1 MGPEHAARLAA
12 GGAGGLGRGENSD
25 ASRDAGRAR
34 DRRPDAP
41 CSGGAV
47 DHRERSPARGAQ
59 DPALRR
65 QAARARCRRRQR
77 DRAEDQDAGQRTAA
91 RGRDRD
97 GRASGAGPITRRA
110 GGFLLQPFRDR
121 DVAARR
127 PRPVRRAG
135 ARRDLVSRRP
145 ADCSGLAGV
154 AGDAGDGGRGFLQRH
169 LGGAGFPPMDFSQ
182 RRPDREFLTAA
193 GGRVD
198 PARCGVLDRSRR
210 RGPCDGEACRRAR
223 LFRPRHPELS

>member
-12 GGAGGLGRGENSD
+12 GGAGGLGRGEDSD
-25 ASRDAGRAR
+25 AGRDAGRAR

-41 CSGGAV
+41 GSGGAV
-47 DHRERSPARGAQ
+47 DDRERGLARGAQ

-77 DRAEDQDAGQRTAA
+77 DRAEDQDAGQRAAA

-110 GGFLLQPFRDR
+110 RGFLLKPFRHG

-135 ARRDLVSRRP
+135 ARARSGIASTGRLFWARR
-145 ADCSGLAGV
+145 C
-154 AGDAGDGGRGFLQRH
+154 
-169 LGGAGFPPMDFSQ
+169 
-182 RRPDREFLTAA
+182 RR
-193 GGRVD
+193 
-198 PARCGVLDRSRR
+198 RCGRWRR
-210 RGPCDGEACRRAR
+210 RISATAPRRCWISANGR
-223 LFRPRHPELS
+223 FSTPT